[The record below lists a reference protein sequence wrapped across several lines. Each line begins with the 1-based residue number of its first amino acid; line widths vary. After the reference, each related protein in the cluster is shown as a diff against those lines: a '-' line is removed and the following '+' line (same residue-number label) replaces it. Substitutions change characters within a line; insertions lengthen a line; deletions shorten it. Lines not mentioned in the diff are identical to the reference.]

1 MERKIFNPFNAEP
14 KKPVEQPKV
23 ESEKEVAT
31 ASALTNVDP
40 SQCPKCPA
48 KMSTAM
54 IYDRRQ
60 VYYCDQCRVT
70 HPKE

>member
-1 MERKIFNPFNAEP
+1 MTERKIFNPFNAAP
-14 KKPVEQPKV
+14 KKVEAAPKA
-23 ESEKEVAT
+23 EDQEVAT

-60 VYYCDQCRVT
+60 VYYCDACRVT

>member
-1 MERKIFNPFNAEP
+1 MTERKIINPFNLP
-14 KKPVEQPKV
+14 PKV
-23 ESEKEVAT
+23 APVQTPVEKEVAT

-48 KMSTAM
+48 KMSAAM
-54 IYDRRQ
+54 LYNRRP
-60 VYYCDQCRVT
+60 VYYCDTCRVT